1 MKKMIVGGIALI
13 GFSVACVGVYQLAMN
28 KVDSSSET
36 SVLVG
41 VAILTLVCIFYKG
54 EKKE

>member
-28 KVDSSSET
+28 KVDSSSGT